1 MIVAEIQF
9 RSIDRFVLCVI
20 SGISIARYALI
31 FILGE
36 FRLWSER
43 KMDVSCFKQI
53 LHNFHKL
60 DL

>member
-43 KMDVSCFKQI
+43 KWMYPVLSRFDIIFI
-53 LHNFHKL
+53 N
-60 DL
+60 

>member
-31 FILGE
+31 FIIGE

-53 LHNFHKL
+53 
-60 DL
+60 